1 MTATEAGAAGRADA
15 SSHRAPQEHD
25 YSLTAPMWS
34 GTPAAAAS
42 SDESLLAAL
51 LEAEVALAAAMA
63 EQGAIPAAHV
73 HTIRT
78 AANPANFDI
87 RSIAVRA
94 RGGGNPVIPLLADLR
109 GQVRD
114 LDPDAVPSV
123 HKSAT
128 SQDIVD
134 TALMLIAAR
143 TAAIIRADLQTAADG
158 LAALVDR
165 HRMTVMAARTLTQ
178 QSVPTTF
185 GLKAAG
191 WLQGLTT
198 AARRL
203 DDAASRLP
211 AQLGGASG
219 TLAATVE
226 LLDPQAAAAVVEHY
240 AAGLDLRAPEL
251 PWHTQRG
258 PVTELGD
265 ALAAVTGA
273 LGKVAVDVALLSR
286 TEIAELGEP
295 SGDGKGGS
303 SAMPQKQ
310 NPVLSVLI
318 SAAARKA
325 PGLAAELQRSAL
337 AVDERPDGAW
347 HTEWSTLQELLRL
360 AGGCAAVGA
369 ELTPGLQVHDKK
381 MKANL
386 RLTGGLVLSE
396 RLMLKLA
403 PVLGKETVQQFV
415 TRAGKGEDLRTL
427 LADALE
433 GVEGCDVDELLDPA
447 SYLGCSDTFIDR
459 ALDAY
464 QEQFTDRSHDGQ

>member
-1 MTATEAGAAGRADA
+1 MSTQAGAASHSHVD
-15 SSHRAPQEHD
+15 SSAGGQEHD

-34 GTPAAAAS
+34 GTAAAAAS
-42 SDESLLAAL
+42 SDESFLVAL

-73 HTIRT
+73 DTIRR
-78 AANPANFDI
+78 AADPSNFDI
-87 RSIAVRA
+87 RSIALRA

-109 GQVRD
+109 AEVRR
-114 LDPDAVPSV
+114 LDPDAVSSV

-134 TALMLIAAR
+134 TALMLIAAH
-143 TAAIIRADLQTAADG
+143 TVSIIGADLHATADG
-158 LAALVDR
+158 LAALADD
-165 HRMTVMAARTLTQ
+165 HRQTVMAARTLTQ

-191 WLQGLTT
+191 WLQGSTT

-203 DDAASRLP
+203 EDAASRLP

-226 LLDPQAAAAVVEHY
+226 LLDPQAADAVVEQY
-240 AAGLDLRAPEL
+240 AAELGLQAPAL
-251 PWHTQRG
+251 PWHTRRA

-265 ALAAVTGA
+265 ALAAVTDA
-273 LGKVAVDVALLSR
+273 LGKIAVDVTLLCR

-295 SGDGKGGS
+295 SGDGRGGS

-325 PGLAAELQRSAL
+325 PAMAAELHRSAL

-347 HTEWSTLQELLRL
+347 HTEWATLQELLRL
-360 AGGCAAVGA
+360 AGGCAALAA
-369 ELTPGLQVHDKK
+369 ELTDGLQVHDTK

-386 RLTGGLVLSE
+386 QLTGGLVLSE

-403 PVLGKETVQQFV
+403 PVLGKEAVQHLV
-415 TRAGKGEDLRTL
+415 TRAGTGDDLRAL
-427 LADALE
+427 LADALD
-433 GVEGCDVDELLDPA
+433 GVEGYDVDELLDPA
-447 SYLGCSDTFIDR
+447 AYLGCADTFIDR
-459 ALDAY
+459 ALAAY
-464 QEQFTDRSHDGQ
+464 QEQFTDRSHHGQ